1 MSGVQWLKNK
11 VSLAAAAGSRPDS
24 GKNHHAQTPRPA
36 EEFLPRQRVHL
47 TMTEDERATLD
58 EMVDLFSERFNH
70 NFSRGHIVAFLLFY
84 MRGLL
89 QERGKKMTLPED
101 ISSFTDLAD
110 YLHQKE

>member
-1 MSGVQWLKNK
+1 MAEKTKYPWLRLLDLDLTPAKTATPKRRGRPKN
-11 VSLAAAAGSRPDS
+11 S
-24 GKNHHAQTPRPA
+24 
-36 EEFLPRQRVHL
+36 FPRQRVHL

-101 ISSFTDLAD
+101 ISSFSDLAD